1 MTSDHESL
9 LFALYDLARDCELLS
24 ADEGS
29 RSLNTPSAYLMLAG
43 MTASAEALRDRG
55 APELD
60 DKDLLTMASDIALEI
75 RATWAKV
82 LTP

>member
-1 MTSDHESL
+1 MTSDRESL

-24 ADEGS
+24 ADEGAKS
-29 RSLNTPSAYLMLAG
+29 MNAPQAYMMLAG
-43 MTASAEALRDRG
+43 MTDSADWLRDRG

-60 DKDLLTMASDIALEI
+60 NKEILTMASDIALEI